1 MEFNSTSIVLI
12 IVGILTWLIVILGIA
27 KFAKFY
33 IDFAK
38 MAKDI
43 NNNFTNT
50 ANVLRKINNANLEM
64 LFEQRRTSK
73 LMNQLLSQFQG
84 AEIVE
89 EIINESE
96 DEVDSDFDDNDED
109 LLES

>member
-1 MEFNSTSIVLI
+1 
-12 IVGILTWLIVILGIA
+12 
-27 KFAKFY
+27 
-33 IDFAK
+33 
-38 MAKDI
+38 
-43 NNNFTNT
+43 
-50 ANVLRKINNANLEM
+50 M